1 MSNGLVTAVSYLCT
15 VIGLGFTF
23 AYLATFYLTPYNQL
37 YLAGESGTDETDLS
51 YTLAIV
57 ECVVSGCTFIIGVL
71 AFAAAQN
78 PPRRVVLIALMFFG
92 VSGLLEGTFG
102 TIRAFNLGLIG
113 TDIERTCSDTGVFTG
128 CPTTRFE
135 SKHKQTILYTS
146 PNGGDCQFWYW
157 DSMKR
162 RGSDNACQGSYTDS
176 PSTAQTKCSH
186 NIENFMDWSSP
197 TSYGWRDDPTELSL
211 LTSGTGILTTVKKT
225 HNMAELEYIQSNVSN
240 PVNTPFKT
248 QPSIAYCWYWGCNSV
263 CNSHRYLINR
273 LWFMSSIVLCL
284 LHAVNVILAGYV
296 WRLRP
301 TLSNKQPVLPVLN
314 TDDVKV
320 SSSFVVPDFGRRRRQ
335 LQQNPSVLQF

>member
-1 MSNGLVTAVSYLCT
+1 MSNGLVTVVSYMCT
-15 VIGLGFTF
+15 LIGLGFTF
-23 AYLATFYLTPYNQL
+23 AYMATFYLTPYNQL
-37 YLAGESGTDETDLS
+37 YLSGESGTDETDLS

-71 AFAAAQN
+71 AFAAAPT
-78 PPRRVVLIALMFFG
+78 PPRRVLLIALLFFG
-92 VSGLLEGTFG
+92 VSGVLEGTFS
-102 TIRAFNLGLIG
+102 TLRAFNLGLIG

-162 RGSDNACQGSYTDS
+162 RGSLDPCQGSYSDAVGQLKCL
-176 PSTAQTKCSH
+176 ST
-186 NIENFMDWSSP
+186 IENFMDWSSP
-197 TSYGWRDDPTELSL
+197 SSYGWRDDPTETR
-211 LTSGTGILTTVKKT
+211 TSDTDVLTTIKKT
-225 HNMAELEYIQSNVSN
+225 HNMAELNFIQSNASGIIG
-240 PVNTPFKT
+240 PFKT
-248 QPSIAYCWYWGCNSV
+248 QPSIAYCWYWGCNPV

-273 LWFMSSIVLCL
+273 LWLMSSVVLTV
-284 LHAVNVILAGYV
+284 LHTVNVILVGYL

-301 TLSNKQPVLPVLN
+301 SLSKKPSVLSMPTA
-314 TDDVKV
+314 TDLKLAP
-320 SSSFVVPDFGRRRRQ
+320 SFVVPDFGRRRRQ

>member
-37 YLAGESGTDETDLS
+37 FLSGESGTDETDLS

-71 AFAAAQN
+71 AFAAAPT
-78 PPRRVVLIALMFFG
+78 PPRRVVLIALLFFG
-92 VSGLLEGTFG
+92 VSGVLEGTFG
-102 TIRAFNLGLIG
+102 TLRAFNLGLIG

-162 RGSDNACQGSYTDS
+162 RGSTDPCQGSYSGGLADI
-176 PSTAQTKCSH
+176 KCAH

-197 TSYGWRDDPTELSL
+197 TSYGWRDDPTEVR
-211 LTSGTGILTTVKKT
+211 TSGTNVLSTIRKT
-225 HNMAELEYIQSNVSN
+225 HNMVELNLIQSNASGINN
-240 PVNTPFKT
+240 PFTT
-248 QPSIAYCWYWGCNSV
+248 QPSIAYCWYWGCNPV

-273 LWFMSSIVLCL
+273 LWLMSSIVLTV
-284 LHAVNVILAGYV
+284 LHAVNALMAGYL
-296 WRLRP
+296 WRLP
-301 TLSNKQPVLPVLN
+301 PSPSKKQPALPMPTAAGLGL
-314 TDDVKV
+314 TP
-320 SSSFVVPDFGRRRRQ
+320 SFVVPDFGRRRRP
-335 LQQNPSVLQF
+335 LQPNPSVLQF